1 MLGYAQ
7 LVDFVYTFYYN
18 VGDLDNQIPMEYAT
32 VEKLLCAQYPEMVMR
47 PELKFYAE
55 TQLLLPKN
63 ATPDILQP
71 LEEWMEKVAPTLDG
85 DPTALH
91 DDEAHYIQTM
101 AEPGETVIKAL
112 TYAFNYC
119 QEHGIRIYGHVG
131 HEGTEWEDFITIQQE
146 DYNKKYS
153 FTEGYDYL

>member
-32 VEKLLCAQYPEMVMR
+32 VEKLLCAQYPEMVMH

-63 ATPDILQP
+63 ATPDILQR
-71 LEEWMEKVAPTLDG
+71 LEDWMEQVVPTLDG
-85 DPTALH
+85 DPTSLHEALH
-91 DDEAHYIQTM
+91 MTM
-101 AEPGETVIKAL
+101 RETVIKAL
-112 TYAFNYC
+112 TYC

-146 DYNKKYS
+146 EYNKKS
-153 FTEGYDYL
+153 ILLLKGML

>member
-32 VEKLLCAQYPEMVMR
+32 VEKLLCAQYPEMVMH

-91 DDEAHYIQTM
+91 DDEETLKHIQNM
-101 AEPGETVIKAL
+101 A
-112 TYAFNYC
+112 Y
-119 QEHGIRIYGHVG
+119 HVG

-146 DYNKKYS
+146 EYNKKHLLK
-153 FTEGYDYL
+153 GMH